1 MSPKRR
7 PPLAV
12 VLICVLL
19 LTVAPIQASGGVKVV
34 LNGNTL
40 FSDVSAVLQNGTTY
54 VPLRAFAETFAQ
66 SEVTWNAS
74 QGRAVVRT
82 KGLTLDVQVGRQ
94 YMVAN
99 DRYFYMADSILV
111 RDGRVLVPVRALSKA
126 YGIDVAWNA
135 ANRTVYLTGSGK
147 PAQSG
152 ASFYDADSVLWLARI
167 IHAESQG
174 ERLKGKMAV
183 GNVVLNRVKSPSFP
197 NTIYGVIFDQN
208 NGAQFTP
215 TVNGTIY
222 NTPGAE
228 SVIAAKMCLEGYTVV
243 PDRCLYFLNPAI
255 AVSSWITQNRHY
267 ITAIGNHH
275 FYA

>member
-1 MSPKRR
+1 MKLKRR
-7 PPLAV
+7 NPLAV
-12 VLICVLL
+12 MLLCVLL
-19 LTVAPIQASGGVKVV
+19 LTVMPVRATGGVKVI
-34 LNGNTL
+34 LNGSVL

-54 VPLRAFAETFAQ
+54 VPLRAFAEAFAE

-74 QGRAVVRT
+74 QGRAIVRSS
-82 KGLTLDVQVGRQ
+82 GLTLDVQVGRQ

-111 RDGRVLVPVRALSKA
+111 RDGRVLVPVRALSMA
-126 YGIDVAWNA
+126 YGIDVQWNA
-135 ANRTVYLTGSGK
+135 AARTVILTGSGR
-147 PAQSG
+147 PVQNG

-174 ERLKGKMAV
+174 ESLKGKMAV

-197 NTIYGVIFDQN
+197 NTIYGVIFDQS
-208 NGAQFTP
+208 NGPQFTP
-215 TVNGTIY
+215 TANGTIY
-222 NTPGAE
+222 NTPGTE

-255 AVSSWITQNRHY
+255 AASGWVTQNRPY
-267 ITAIGNHH
+267 VTAIGNHY

>member
-1 MSPKRR
+1 MNGKKRI
-7 PPLAV
+7 PLALL
-12 VLICVLL
+12 LICVLL
-19 LTVAPIQASGGVKVV
+19 LTAMPAQASSGVKVV

-54 VPLRAFAETFAQ
+54 VPLRAFAETFAK
-66 SEVTWNAS
+66 SEVTWDAA
-74 QGRAVVRT
+74 QGRAVVRSP
-82 KGLTLDVQVGRQ
+82 GLVLDVQVGRQ

-111 RDGRVLVPVRALSKA
+111 RGGRVLVPVRALSMA
-126 YGIDVAWNA
+126 YGIDVAWNGA
-135 ANRTVYLTGSGK
+135 TRTVTLTGSGK

-174 ERLKGKMAV
+174 ESLRGKMAV

-197 NTIYGVIFDQN
+197 NTIYGVIFDRN
-208 NGAQFTP
+208 NGPQFTP
-215 TVNGTIY
+215 TANGTIY

-228 SVIAAKMCLEGYTVV
+228 SVIAAKLCLEGYTVV
-243 PDRCLYFLNPAI
+243 PERCLYFLNPAI
-255 AVSSWITQNRHY
+255 ATSGWVTQNRPY
-267 ITAIGNHH
+267 VTAIGNHH